1 MPPTTRE
8 TNSNAAPPANTS
20 PNAVT
25 GGPGLQLAPL
35 RGRDDRGERER
46 DPRADLKDDR
56 ERRKDDRESWGGRGG
71 HGLGGSAQSTLGGVN
86 RPDRGRKRLSI
97 TSMLD

>member
-8 TNSNAAPPANTS
+8 SSSTAAPPANTS
-20 PNAVT
+20 TST

-35 RGRDDRGERER
+35 RARDDRGERER

-56 ERRKDDRESWGGRGG
+56 ERRKDDREPWGGRGG
-71 HGLGGSAQSTLGGVN
+71 HGLGGGAPSTLGGVN

-97 TSMLD
+97 GSILD

>member
-8 TNSNAAPPANTS
+8 SNATAAPPANTS
-20 PNAVT
+20 TST

-35 RGRDDRGERER
+35 RARDDRGERER
-46 DPRADLKDDR
+46 DPRDLKDDR
-56 ERRKDDRESWGGRGG
+56 ERRKDDRETWGGRDG
-71 HGLGGSAQSTLGGVN
+71 HVLGGGGPSTLGGVN

-97 TSMLD
+97 TSMLDN